1 MNQGNSPIDMLEL
14 AKRLETLEHSHS
26 RLSART
32 MALQQVVDV
41 LAWGCWH
48 GPSEVSK
55 RLLESGQKSLAAIN
69 TWPEELQQ
77 EAVNVWN
84 QAYRQLADPN
94 AGASFIAVRP
104 K

>member
-1 MNQGNSPIDMLEL
+1 MNQGNERIDLL
-14 AKRLETLEHSHS
+14 AVAERLKTLEHSHS

-55 RLLESGQKSLAAIN
+55 RLLESGQKSLATIN

-77 EAVNVWN
+77 EVVNVWN
-84 QAYRQLADPN
+84 QAYKQLADPD
-94 AGASFIAVRP
+94 AGASFIGIRP
-104 K
+104 E